1 MVFFN
6 SKFRSYSAN
15 ARRER
20 EMKESGQQVC
30 VCETFS
36 LVMRFH
42 SLTSF
47 VFFLKIAKDE
57 KPEKEEKDK
66 AEEKTTQ
73 LPPIQ

>member
-1 MVFFN
+1 
-6 SKFRSYSAN
+6 
-15 ARRER
+15 
-20 EMKESGQQVC
+20 MKESGQQVC

-36 LVMRFH
+36 LLMRFH